1 MGKERIIVHVDLD
14 YFFAQ
19 AEERE
24 HPEYAGRPIIV
35 CVYTDIERGRG
46 VVSTAN
52 YAARAFGVR
61 SGMPIFEARKLAQ
74 GKDAIFLPGNYEL
87 YERLSAGI
95 GEIVARYGDTFE
107 QASIDEFF
115 LDLTARCDGDY
126 TKAKEIAEKI
136 KADIF
141 AKYKLTCSIG
151 IGPNKLVAK
160 IASDFKKPDG
170 LTVILPEKVQE
181 FLDPLPIDKILGIG
195 RKTKEYFEARGIKTV
210 RDLRE
215 TGAAILIEEFGK
227 TIGNWL
233 YAAARGID
241 DSPVG
246 LIEGQKQF
254 SRIKTL
260 KEPSDN
266 LDEIIKEL
274 DQLVKEV
281 IAEMKRN
288 EVWCKTVGINAVDI
302 NMRMHTK
309 SKTLS
314 HPTDE
319 PEILLKRIV
328 ELYSELLDEVRLPM
342 RRIGVR
348 VENFESVKGQRKL
361 EEF

>member
-1 MGKERIIVHVDLD
+1 MGKERIIIHIDLD

-24 HPEYAGRPIIV
+24 HPEHAGKPIIV

-74 GKDAIFLPGNYEL
+74 GKGAVFLPGNYEL

-95 GEIVARYGDTFE
+95 AEIVARYGDAFE

-115 LDLTARCDGDY
+115 LDLTVRCDGDY
-126 TKAKEIAEKI
+126 TKAKEIAERI
-136 KADIF
+136 KEDILE
-141 AKYKLTCSIG
+141 KYKLTCSIG

-160 IASDFKKPDG
+160 IASDFKKPNG
-170 LTVILPEKVQE
+170 LTVVLPERVQE
-181 FLDPLPIDKILGIG
+181 FLDPLPIDKIPGIG
-195 RKTKEYFEARGIKTV
+195 RKTREYFEARGIKTV
-210 RDLRE
+210 KDLRKID
-215 TGAAILIEEFGK
+215 AAVLVEEFGK
-227 TIGNWL
+227 SIGNWL
-233 YAAARGID
+233 YAAAHGID

-246 LIEGQKQF
+246 LTEEQKQF

-266 LDEIIKEL
+266 LDEIRKEL
-274 DQLVKEV
+274 SQLVEDV
-281 IAEMKRN
+281 AAEMKGKG
-288 EVWCKTVGINAVDI
+288 VWCKTVGINAVDI
-302 NMRMHTK
+302 GMRMHTK
-309 SKTLS
+309 TKTLS
-314 HPTDE
+314 HPTDD
-319 PEILLKRIV
+319 PEILLKAIV
-328 ELYSELLDEVRLPM
+328 ELYSELLNEVRLPM
-342 RRIGVR
+342 RRAGVR
-348 VENFESVKGQRKL
+348 VENLENTKGQRKL